1 MGKYYYFT
9 AASGKKFINKYA
21 RISIKSLLKAGISAS
36 DIHLAINNDE
46 DKKLVKSIL
55 PEITNLYMI
64 NEDLSHV
71 VWKYSKGKRKYSLFK
86 SAALHK
92 SFPKPIEGRYMIYFD
107 GDVLFYKDPSPFFDT
122 KCDKTWFHHGKSLKE
137 RCPAGKAG
145 RTVDQID
152 VTSYED
158 LSQWVSA
165 PQAHLM
171 VKFGAKKVP
180 EYEVVAGLYL
190 LHPRDH
196 EAFLKMTY
204 EGCLENADKFRGHE
218 GGGDQKPTNASLS
231 ILDID
236 WHGGSRFFC
245 PEHKEYFDHY
255 FGKDDMKQK
264 FWDRARKMGIK

>member
-1 MGKYYYFT
+1 MSKYYYFT
-9 AASGKKFINKYA
+9 AVSGSEFINKFTKY
-21 RISIKSLLKAGISAS
+21 SVGSLLKAGVDAS
-36 DIHLAINNDE
+36 DIHVAVNTKE
-46 DKKLVKSIL
+46 DKRLVNEVL
-55 PEITNLYMI
+55 PEIDNIYMI
-64 NEDLSHV
+64 GEDLSKV

-86 SAALHK
+86 SASLYKA
-92 SFPKPIEGRYMIYFD
+92 FPNPIEGKYMIYFD
-107 GDVLFYKDPSPFFDT
+107 GDVLWYKDPTSFFDT

-137 RCPAGKAG
+137 RCAAGREG
-145 RTVDQID
+145 RTVDSID

-196 EAFLKMTY
+196 AAFLKMTY
-204 EGCLENADKFRGHE
+204 EGCLENSTKFKKHE

-255 FGKDDMKQK
+255 FGKEDMKKK
-264 FWDRARKMGIK
+264 FWDRARNLGL